1 MEKCLSNNQPLSGAI
16 SPTQLASIID
26 IAYQCPSALILQQ
39 KFTTGSYFNL
49 QLIRISDIF
58 LIFFYNLK

>member
-1 MEKCLSNNQPLSGAI
+1 MVIKPAQSGVFLAEMN
-16 SPTQLASIID
+16 SPALKGGKAFLP
-26 IAYQCPSALILQQ
+26 PSGLILQQ